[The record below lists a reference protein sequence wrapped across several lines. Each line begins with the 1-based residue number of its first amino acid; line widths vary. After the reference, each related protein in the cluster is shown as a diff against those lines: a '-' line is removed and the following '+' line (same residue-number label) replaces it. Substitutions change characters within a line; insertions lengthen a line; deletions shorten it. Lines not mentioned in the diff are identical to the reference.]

1 MLDAPTLLSLVV
13 APAIGSF
20 LGTLV
25 LRLPGGE
32 PVVTARPACRHCHH
46 PLAARD
52 MVPLASWLM
61 LRLRCRYCGAALG
74 GWHPAMELAALA
86 IAAAVVALVPAV
98 AVPWSCVLGW
108 ALLALALIDRRA
120 FLLPDALTLPLLAL
134 GLLATAALDP
144 EALPEHLVGAMLG
157 WLGFTLVAAGY
168 RALRGREGLGGG
180 DAKLLAAGGAWLGWP
195 ALPAI
200 MFGAAFLGLAEVMAR
215 RLAGAGHRAHQPIAF
230 GTWLAA
236 AIWLLWLFGV
246 PGA

>member
-1 MLDAPTLLSLVV
+1 MLELPSLLALLA

-25 LRLPGGE
+25 LRLPAGE
-32 PVVTARPACRHCHH
+32 PVVAARSACPHCHH
-46 PLAARD
+46 ALAARD
-52 MVPLASWLM
+52 LMPLLSWLL
-61 LRLRCRYCGAALG
+61 LRGRCRHCAAALG
-74 GWHPAMELAALA
+74 GFYPGMELAALG
-86 IAAAVVALVPAV
+86 IAAAVVPLVPAA
-98 AVPWSCVLGW
+98 AVPWSCLLGW

-120 FLLPDALTLPLLAL
+120 FLLPDVLTLPLLAL
-134 GLLATAALDP
+134 GLLATADLAP
-144 EALPEHLVGAMLG
+144 EALPVHLAGAALG
-157 WLGFTLVAAGY
+157 WLGFTLLALGY

-200 MFGAAFLGLAEVMAR
+200 MVGAAALGIAEVLLRRMAGGGH
-215 RLAGAGHRAHQPIAF
+215 GAEEPIAF

-246 PGA
+246 PGV